1 MIYDASSIYRAIEI
15 GAFNK
20 LLEGKTLDLA
30 HYELG
35 NVVWKEVTRN
45 KISESEG
52 AKLTKFIMKVISLM
66 EILKIGIKSEVL
78 KVAVNN
84 NLSYYD
90 ASYLYASISMKDTLI
105 TEDKKL
111 LEKAIEC
118 GVGAGRF
125 EEFLDKM

>member
-30 HYELG
+30 QYELG
-35 NVVWKEVTRN
+35 NAVWKEVTRD

-52 AKLTKFIMKVISLM
+52 AKLIKFISKVVYLM

-78 KVAVNN
+78 KIAVDSS
-84 NLSYYD
+84 LSYYD
-90 ASYLYASISMKDTLI
+90 SSYLYASISTKDTLV

-111 LEKAIEC
+111 FDKAHES
-118 GVGAGRF
+118 GADASRF
-125 EEFLDKM
+125 EDLK

>member
-1 MIYDASSIYRAIEI
+1 MIYDTSSIYRAVEL
-15 GAFNK
+15 GEFNK

-30 HYELG
+30 PYELG

-52 AKLTKFIMKVISLM
+52 VKLIKFISRVISLM
-66 EILKIGIKSEVL
+66 EILKIGIKGEVL
-78 KVAVNN
+78 KVAVDN

-90 ASYLYASISMKDTLI
+90 ASYLYASISMKDVLV

-111 LEKAIEC
+111 LDRAVEC
-118 GVGAGRF
+118 NASAGRF
-125 EEFLDKM
+125 DEFLDKK

>member
-1 MIYDASSIYRAIEI
+1 MIYDASSIYRAIET

-35 NVVWKEVTRN
+35 NVVWKEVTRK
-45 KISESEG
+45 KISENEG
-52 AKLTKFIMKVISLM
+52 AKLIKFISKVISLM
-66 EILKIGIKSEVL
+66 EIVKVGTKNEVL
-78 KVAVNN
+78 KIAVDN

-90 ASYLYASISMKDTLI
+90 ASYLYASISMKEVLV

-111 LEKAIEC
+111 LDGAIKC
-118 GVGAGRF
+118 GADAGKF
-125 EEFLDKM
+125 DDFLDIK

>member
-52 AKLTKFIMKVISLM
+52 AKLIKFISKVISLM
-66 EILKIGIKSEVL
+66 EILKVGTKNEVL
-78 KVAVNN
+78 KIAVDN

-90 ASYLYASISMKDTLI
+90 ASYLYASISMKDVLV

-111 LEKAIEC
+111 LDRAIKC
-118 GVGAGRF
+118 GADAGKF
-125 EEFLDKM
+125 DDFLDKK

>member
-30 HYELG
+30 QYELG

-52 AKLTKFIMKVISLM
+52 VKLITFISKVISLM
-66 EILKIGIKSEVL
+66 EILNRNSPFF
-78 KVAVNN
+78 
-84 NLSYYD
+84 
-90 ASYLYASISMKDTLI
+90 T
-105 TEDKKL
+105 
-111 LEKAIEC
+111 
-118 GVGAGRF
+118 
-125 EEFLDKM
+125 

>member
-1 MIYDASSIYRAIEI
+1 MIYDASSVYRAIEI

-30 HYELG
+30 PYELG

-52 AKLTKFIMKVISLM
+52 VKLIKFISKVISLM
-66 EILKIGIKSEVL
+66 DIVKVGTKNEVL
-78 KVAVNN
+78 KIAVDN

-90 ASYLYASISMKDTLI
+90 ASYLYASISMKDVLV

-111 LEKAIEC
+111 LDRAIKC
-118 GVGAGRF
+118 GADAGKF
-125 EEFLDKM
+125 DDFLDKK

>member
-30 HYELG
+30 QYELG

-52 AKLTKFIMKVISLM
+52 AKLIKFISKVISLM
-66 EILKIGIKSEVL
+66 EILKIGIRNEVL
-78 KVAVNN
+78 KVAVDN

-90 ASYLYASISMKDTLI
+90 ASYLYASISMKDALV

-111 LEKAIEC
+111 LERAIEC
-118 GVGAGRF
+118 GAGAGRF
-125 EEFLDKM
+125 EDFLDKM

>member
-15 GAFNK
+15 GDFNK

-30 HYELG
+30 QYELG

-52 AKLTKFIMKVISLM
+52 AKFVKFISKVISLM
-66 EILKIGIKSEVL
+66 EILKIGIRSEVL
-78 KVAVNN
+78 KVAVDN

-90 ASYLYASISMKDTLI
+90 ASYLYASISMKDVLV

-111 LEKAIEC
+111 LSRAIEC
-118 GVGAGRF
+118 GADAGRF
-125 EEFLDKM
+125 EDFLDKK

>member
-30 HYELG
+30 QYELG
-35 NVVWKEVTRN
+35 NVVWKEVARN
-45 KISESEG
+45 KISGSEG
-52 AKLTKFIMKVISLM
+52 AKLIKFISKVISLM
-66 EILKIGIKSEVL
+66 EILRIGIKNEVL
-78 KVAVNN
+78 KIAVDS

-90 ASYLYASISMKDTLI
+90 ASYLYASISMKDILV

-111 LEKAIEC
+111 LDRAIEC
-118 GVGAGRF
+118 STGAGRF
-125 EEFLDKM
+125 EDFLDKK

>member
-35 NVVWKEVTRN
+35 NVVWKEVTRQ

-52 AKLTKFIMKVISLM
+52 AKLIKFISKVISLM
-66 EILKIGIKSEVL
+66 EILKIGIKNEVL
-78 KVAVNN
+78 KVAVDT

-90 ASYLYASISMKDTLI
+90 ASYLSASISMKDVLV

-111 LEKAIEC
+111 LDRAIEC
-118 GVGAGRF
+118 SAGAGRF
-125 EEFLDKM
+125 EDFLDKK

>member
-30 HYELG
+30 QYELG
-35 NVVWKEVTRN
+35 NVVWKEVTRK

-52 AKLTKFIMKVISLM
+52 AKLIKFISKVISLM
-66 EILKIGIKSEVL
+66 EILKIGIKNEVL
-78 KVAVNN
+78 KVAVDN

-90 ASYLYASISMKDTLI
+90 ASYLYASISMKDVLV

-111 LEKAIEC
+111 LDRAIEC
-118 GVGAGRF
+118 SADAGRF
-125 EEFLDKM
+125 EDLLDKK

>member
-15 GAFNK
+15 GDFNK

-30 HYELG
+30 QYELG
-35 NVVWKEVTRN
+35 NVVWKEVTRK

-52 AKLTKFIMKVISLM
+52 AKLIKFISKVISLM
-66 EILKIGIKSEVL
+66 EILKIGIKNEVL
-78 KVAVNN
+78 KVAVDN

-90 ASYLYASISMKDTLI
+90 ASYLYASISMKDVLV

-111 LEKAIEC
+111 LDRAIEC
-118 GVGAGRF
+118 SADAGRF
-125 EEFLDKM
+125 EDLLDKK

>member
-1 MIYDASSIYRAIEI
+1 MIYDTSSIYRAIEI
-15 GAFNK
+15 GAFNE

-30 HYELG
+30 QYELG
-35 NVVWKEVTRN
+35 NVVWKEVTRD

-52 AKLTKFIMKVISLM
+52 AKLIKFISKVISLM

-78 KVAVNN
+78 KVAVDN

-90 ASYLYASISMKDTLI
+90 ASYLYASISMKDVLV

-111 LEKAIEC
+111 LDRAIEC
-118 GVGAGRF
+118 GVGEGRL
-125 EEFLDKM
+125 EEFLEKK

>member
-30 HYELG
+30 QYELG

-52 AKLTKFIMKVISLM
+52 AKLIKFISKVISLM
-66 EILKIGIKSEVL
+66 EILKIGIRNEVL
-78 KVAVNN
+78 KVAVDN

-90 ASYLYASISMKDTLI
+90 ASYLYASISMKDALV

-111 LEKAIEC
+111 LERAIEC
-118 GVGAGRF
+118 SIGAGRF
-125 EEFLDKM
+125 EEFLEEK